1 MLKILIWF
9 WWNSLLR
16 VQSWVRTGHR
26 RVFSWLCGLQVF
38 LLFFEASILSW
49 ASAPN
54 RSSKLLTFDSRAAEN
69 TQTSNI
75 KDILWSWKMH
85 YCRFF
90 TGSWISDPD
99 PGSRISD
106 TGSRI
111 PDLGSLIPDPR
122 SRISDPGSRILNLY
136 FWELSD
142 NFLDKQFYNSLKSSL
157 ISSGVSRRDRN
168 S

>member
-9 WWNSLLR
+9 WWNSLLW
-16 VQSWVRTGHR
+16 VQSWVRTGQS

-54 RSSKLLTFDSRAAEN
+54 RSSKLLTFDSRAAEH

-99 PGSRISD
+99 PGSRI
-106 TGSRI
+106 
-111 PDLGSLIPDPR
+111 PDL
-122 SRISDPGSRILNLY
+122 GSRILNLY